1 MQKELD
7 QATDEYRYAQ
17 QQYDNDM
24 KTKAKRQILMVK
36 PDATDEEIEKI
47 RTSADGRKELF
58 RQMILAGGVQNT
70 KTPSPAAAAETTPE
84 HNQ

>member
-1 MQKELD
+1 MQNELD
-7 QATDEYRYAQ
+7 QATDEYRRAQ

-24 KTKAKRQILMVK
+24 KIKAKRQILMVK

-58 RQMILAGGVQNT
+58 RQMILAGGVQN
-70 KTPSPAAAAETTPE
+70 KKKPSPSASAETTPE